1 MSKSNGWINRIFP
14 QMTHSF
20 FKDFDT
26 RRDAYGFT
34 VRPQYLQTFK
44 EFDSIYK
51 KEEEERSTKWRCFLE
66 QHAELALANA
76 SVEES
81 IAKSEVTEP
90 KTNPVAESSGEG
102 DVLSDRKPTNGN
114 ETESVPEKVDS
125 GPKQTKKP
133 VVRNWAEVRSSLSVI
148 EDMMCRRVKSR
159 INMTNDPKNSSQ
171 KHLQSIQEEGPADED
186 SKEESRNNERPYSS
200 GDERA
205 EDTLESS
212 FPWKELESLVRGGVP
227 RDLRGEVWQAF
238 VGVKARRV
246 EGYYQNL
253 LDVCDA
259 GGERFATPEK
269 CRKQI
274 EKDLP
279 RTFPGHPALNE
290 EGRNS
295 LRRLL
300 LAYAQ
305 HNPAVGYC
313 QAMNFFAAI
322 LLLMMPEE
330 NAFWT
335 LVGIMDDYF
344 DGYFTTDMIESQ
356 VDQLVFEDLMRERYP
371 KLVNHFDNLGV
382 EMGWICG
389 PWLLSI
395 FVNMIPWDSVLRVWD
410 VILFEGNRAMLLR
423 TALALMELYGHA
435 LGTTKDAGD
444 AITLLQSLVGSTFD
458 SSTLVV
464 TACISFSYVTEDMLQ
479 QLRQKHRPDVVAA
492 NEERNK
498 GELVRQNSKRLAT
511 KLYSFKRDP
520 KPIAREPSIKKGLCD
535 KNVHDNSAD
544 LVFPPKLDHSLD
556 ITTIDS
562 EVDSL
567 PDIQD
572 QVVWLKAQLCLM
584 MEEKRAATLRA
595 EELETAL
602 IEMAKQ
608 DNRRELS
615 ARIEH
620 MEQEVAELQQVLGD
634 KKEQEKAMLE
644 VLMRV
649 EQEQKVTEDARR
661 SAEQDAAAQRYAVS
675 VLEEKYEKAMNSLA
689 QMEKRVV
696 MAESMLE
703 ATLQYNSGQVKALS
717 PGQSRPE
724 SPKDNNSSSSNN
736 NNSNT
741 TSKRTGILSFG
752 LGWRDRNK
760 AKPSHVEPSES
771 KTTNEAVDAKAET
784 NGHQEPEK

>member
-1 MSKSNGWINRIFP
+1 
-14 QMTHSF
+14 MTHNF
-20 FKDFDT
+20 FKDFKT
-26 RRDAYGFT
+26 KRDAYGFT

-66 QHAELALANA
+66 QNAELDLNA

-102 DVLSDRKPTNGN
+102 NVLSDRKPKNDN
-114 ETESVPEKVDS
+114 ETESVSEKVVS
-125 GPKQTKKP
+125 EPKQTKKP
-133 VVRNWAEVRSSLSVI
+133 VVRNWAEVRSSLNVI
-148 EDMMCRRVKSR
+148 ENMMCRRVKSR
-159 INMTNDPKNSSQ
+159 IKMTNDPKSSSQ
-171 KHLQSIQEEGPADED
+171 THLQPIKEEGPPDED
-186 SKEESRNNERPYSS
+186 SKEESRDNERPNSS
-200 GDERA
+200 GEESPGA
-205 EDTLESS
+205 TLESS

-246 EGYYQNL
+246 ERYYQNL

-259 GGERFATPEK
+259 GGERFPMPEK

-335 LVGIMDDYF
+335 LVGIIDDYF

-464 TACISFSYVTEDMLQ
+464 TACISFSYVTEDILQ

-492 NEERNK
+492 HEERNK

-511 KLYSFKRDP
+511 KLYSFKRDA
-520 KPIAREPSIKKGLCD
+520 KPTREPSIKKGLDD
-535 KNVHDNSAD
+535 KDAHDDSSN
-544 LVFPPKLDHSLD
+544 LVFPPKFDNSFD

-562 EVDSL
+562 EIDSFS
-567 PDIQD
+567 DIQD

-584 MEEKRAATLRA
+584 MDEKRSATLRA

-675 VLEEKYEKAMNSLA
+675 VLEEKYEKAMSSLA

-703 ATLQYNSGQVKALS
+703 ATLQYNSGQIKALS

-724 SPKDNNSSSSNN
+724 SPKDNNSSSSNSN

-741 TSKRTGILSFG
+741 ASKRTGILSFG

-760 AKPSHVEPSES
+760 AKPPHAVEPSES
-771 KTTNEAVDAKAET
+771 KTTNEAADAKAEI
-784 NGHQEPEK
+784 NGHQEP

>member
-1 MSKSNGWINRIFP
+1 
-14 QMTHSF
+14 MTHSF

-212 FPWKELESLVRGGVP
+212 FPWKELESLVRG
-227 RDLRGEVWQAF
+227 
-238 VGVKARRV
+238 ARRV

-313 QAMNFFAAI
+313 Q
-322 LLLMMPEE
+322 
-330 NAFWT
+330 
-335 LVGIMDDYF
+335 GINMESGK
-344 DGYFTTDMIESQ
+344 GYFNLHFFRTSMRCLITDDPSNTLRYSLKYFESIKTALIIYSNKSKLT

-371 KLVNHFDNLGV
+371 KL
-382 EMGWICG
+382 
-389 PWLLSI
+389 
-395 FVNMIPWDSVLRVWD
+395 VLRVWD

-423 TALALMELYGHA
+423 TALALMELY
-435 LGTTKDAGD
+435 GTTKDAGD

-584 MEEKRAATLRA
+584 MEEKRAATLRC
-595 EELETAL
+595 
-602 IEMAKQ
+602 IY
-608 DNRRELS
+608 
-615 ARIEH
+615 IEH

-675 VLEEKYEKAMNSLA
+675 EKYEKAMNSLA

-717 PGQSRPE
+717 PGVVQSLQRTTTVAAATTTIQTQLQKGRAYFHLDLVGVIGTRQNHHMWNQAKVKPPMRQWMQKLKPTVTKN
-724 SPKDNNSSSSNN
+724 PKNRNRRDQDRVFSSLGSSRRWQVAAAWLFLH
-736 NNSNT
+736 SN
-741 TSKRTGILSFG
+741 
-752 LGWRDRNK
+752 
-760 AKPSHVEPSES
+760 
-771 KTTNEAVDAKAET
+771 
-784 NGHQEPEK
+784 